1 MMDLQQGP
9 QLLVLA
15 CILIFVMVWKLWCR
29 YYLFP
34 PQQLDPEAES
44 RAAALLREVL
54 SDREHQQLLEV
65 GFLTVPSYRVPGRVY
80 RVPARPGWVDV
91 YEADRLAMR
100 VCVEPVEQLPQA
112 DVVLMHK
119 LMIEGNEQ
127 DYLRTANIV
136 YVRPPSSQRWRRPQR

>member
-1 MMDLQQGP
+1 MMDPQQGP

-15 CILIFVMVWKLWCR
+15 CILMFVVVWKLWCR

-34 PQQLDPEAES
+34 PQELDPEAEG
-44 RAAALLREVL
+44 RAAVLLRELL
-54 SDREHQQLLEV
+54 SDHEHQQLLQT
-65 GFLTVPSYRVPGRVY
+65 GYLMVPSRRVQGRVY

-100 VCVEPVEQLPQA
+100 VCVEPVEHLPQG

-119 LMIEGNEQ
+119 LMIEANEQ

-136 YVRPPSSQRWRRPQR
+136 YVRPPSGQRWRRSQQ

>member
-1 MMDLQQGP
+1 MMEFQQAP

-15 CILIFVMVWKLWCR
+15 CILTFVLVWKLWCR

-34 PQQLDPEAES
+34 TQDLDPEAEG
-44 RAAALLREVL
+44 RASALLREML
-54 SDREHQQLLEV
+54 SDGEHQQLMQSGYLS
-65 GFLTVPSYRVPGRVY
+65 VPSNRVQGRIY

-100 VCVEPVEQLPQA
+100 VCVEPVDHLPQA

-136 YVRPPSSQRWRRPQR
+136 YVRPPAGQRWRRVQH

>member
-1 MMDLQQGP
+1 MIDIQQGP

-15 CILIFVMVWKLWCR
+15 CILMFVVVWKLWCR

-34 PQQLDPEAES
+34 PQELDPESEN
-44 RAAALLREVL
+44 RAAALLRELL
-54 SDREHQQLLEV
+54 SEGEHQQLLQT
-65 GFLTVPSYRVPGRVY
+65 GYLSVPSRCVVGRVY

-100 VCVEPVEQLPQA
+100 VCVEPVDHLPQG

-119 LMIEGNEQ
+119 LMIEGAEQ
-127 DYLRTANIV
+127 DYLRTANVV
-136 YVRPPSSQRWRRPQR
+136 YVRPPAAQRWRRQQQ